1 MRKTLRRKEKKKI
14 RRALLFLLGIILIIG
29 GAGVAGNLMQE
40 KPEKLLAEY
49 MAHIEKKE
57 YVEMYEMTDTD
68 GKSSEQKQH
77 FIERNSRIYEGIGI
91 KNLKLSNI
99 TEKKN
104 KGKMKSV
111 LYTVSFETEAGKVE
125 FDNQANFVRCKDGYK
140 LLWQDSMIYPTLTE
154 TDKVQVSVLKA
165 KRGQILDRNEKRL
178 AGQGRAV
185 SVGVVPGKL
194 EEHSLEDLAALLGT
208 DIENIENKLEADWVK
223 DGFFVPVATL
233 QKIYEIDRM
242 KIQTDEEMMR
252 EYERQRQMKEI
263 PGVQFSDI
271 EIRTYDMGEA
281 AAHLTGYV
289 QAVTAEDL
297 EKHPNE
303 GYRSDSVIGRSGME
317 GLYEKELKGND
328 GCEIWI
334 IDKTGEK
341 KEKIAGITKEDGKDI
356 RLTIDSELQMQLY
369 EQFKED
375 EGCSVAMDPYTG
387 EILALVS
394 TPSYDNN
401 DFVRGMSEE
410 QWDTLNENK
419 KRPLYNRFRQIW
431 CPGSVFKPV
440 VAGIGMKEG
449 ILDPNE
455 NFGNEGLSWQKDSS
469 WGDYQVTTLHEYEPV
484 ILKNALIYSDNI
496 YFAKV
501 ALRTGAE
508 RLEKSLEQLGFN
520 QKLPFEIE
528 VVQSQYSNTEHIETE
543 IQLADSGYGQG
554 QILVNPVHLASI
566 YTAFLNGGNM
576 IKPCLLYEERQERKI
591 WIPEAFSPEASAE
604 ILEGLKGVV
613 NDPSGTGYGASR
625 EDILLAGKTGTA
637 ELKAAKEDHTGT
649 EIGWFAVFTADKNV
663 ERPILILSM
672 AENVKDTGGS
682 GYVVKKDKAVL
693 DQYFS
698 MQK

>member
-1 MRKTLRRKEKKKI
+1 MRKKLRHKEKKKI
-14 RRALLFLLGIILIIG
+14 RRALLFFGGIIVLIG
-29 GAGVAGNLMQE
+29 GANAAGNLLQE
-40 KPEKLLAEY
+40 NPEKLLTEY
-49 MAHIEKKE
+49 MAHIEQKE
-57 YVEMYEMTDTD
+57 YEEMYEMTDTD
-68 GKSSEQKQH
+68 GQSPEQKQH

-111 LYTVSFETEAGKVE
+111 FYTVSFETEAGKVE
-125 FDNQANFVRCKDGYK
+125 FDNQANFVRCKEGYK

-165 KRGQILDRNEKRL
+165 KRGQILDRNGKRL

-194 EEHSLEDLAALLGT
+194 EEHSLEDLAALLDT

-233 QKIYEIDRM
+233 QKIHEIDRM
-242 KIQTDEEMMR
+242 KIESNEEMMK

-281 AAHLTGYV
+281 AAHLAGYV

-334 IDKTGEK
+334 VDKTGEK

-410 QWDTLNENK
+410 QWDTLNENE

-440 VAGIGMKEG
+440 VAGIGINEG

-455 NFGNEGLSWQKDSS
+455 DFGNEGLSWQKDSS

-501 ALRTGAE
+501 ALRTGSE
-508 RLEKSLEQLGFN
+508 RLERALEQLGFN

-528 VVQSQYSNTEHIETE
+528 MVQSQYSNTEHIETE

-566 YTAFLNGGNM
+566 YSAFLNGGNM
-576 IKPCLLYEERQERKI
+576 IKPYLLYEEKQESEI
-591 WIPEAFSPEASAE
+591 WIPEAFSQEASAE
-604 ILEGLKGVV
+604 ILEGLKGVI
-613 NDPSGTGYGASR
+613 NDPGGTGYGACR

>member
-1 MRKTLRRKEKKKI
+1 
-14 RRALLFLLGIILIIG
+14 
-29 GAGVAGNLMQE
+29 
-40 KPEKLLAEY
+40 
-49 MAHIEKKE
+49 
-57 YVEMYEMTDTD
+57 
-68 GKSSEQKQH
+68 
-77 FIERNSRIYEGIGI
+77 
-91 KNLKLSNI
+91 
-99 TEKKN
+99 
-104 KGKMKSV
+104 
-111 LYTVSFETEAGKVE
+111 
-125 FDNQANFVRCKDGYK
+125 
-140 LLWQDSMIYPTLTE
+140 
-154 TDKVQVSVLKA
+154 
-165 KRGQILDRNEKRL
+165 
-178 AGQGRAV
+178 
-185 SVGVVPGKL
+185 
-194 EEHSLEDLAALLGT
+194 
-208 DIENIENKLEADWVK
+208 
-223 DGFFVPVATL
+223 
-233 QKIYEIDRM
+233 
-242 KIQTDEEMMR
+242 
-252 EYERQRQMKEI
+252 
-263 PGVQFSDI
+263 
-271 EIRTYDMGEA
+271 
-281 AAHLTGYV
+281 
-289 QAVTAEDL
+289 
-297 EKHPNE
+297 
-303 GYRSDSVIGRSGME
+303 
-317 GLYEKELKGND
+317 
-328 GCEIWI
+328 
-334 IDKTGEK
+334 
-341 KEKIAGITKEDGKDI
+341 
-356 RLTIDSELQMQLY
+356 MQLY

-410 QWDTLNENK
+410 QWDTLNENE

-440 VAGIGMKEG
+440 VAGIGINEG

-455 NFGNEGLSWQKDSS
+455 DFGNEGLSWQKDSS

-501 ALRTGAE
+501 ALRTGSE
-508 RLEKSLEQLGFN
+508 RLERALEQLGFN

-528 VVQSQYSNTEHIETE
+528 MVQSQYSNTEHIETE

-566 YTAFLNGGNM
+566 YSAFLNGGNM
-576 IKPCLLYEERQERKI
+576 IKPYLLYEEKQESEI
-591 WIPEAFSPEASAE
+591 WIPEAFSQEASAE
-604 ILEGLKGVV
+604 ILEGLKGVI
-613 NDPSGTGYGASR
+613 NDPGGTGYGACR